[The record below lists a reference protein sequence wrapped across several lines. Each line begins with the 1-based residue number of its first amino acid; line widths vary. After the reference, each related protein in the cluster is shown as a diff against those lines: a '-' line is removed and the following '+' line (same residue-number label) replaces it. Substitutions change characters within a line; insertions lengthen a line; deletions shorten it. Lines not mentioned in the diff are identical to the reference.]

1 MKAKKLPRKSAEW
14 SEMMKTQC
22 RERIVKSK
30 KGYTKKDRRSN
41 KVKFL

>member
-1 MKAKKLPRKSAEW
+1 MKPKLPRKGSEW
-14 SEMMKTQC
+14 SEMMKTQF
-22 RERIVKSK
+22 REKTVKSK